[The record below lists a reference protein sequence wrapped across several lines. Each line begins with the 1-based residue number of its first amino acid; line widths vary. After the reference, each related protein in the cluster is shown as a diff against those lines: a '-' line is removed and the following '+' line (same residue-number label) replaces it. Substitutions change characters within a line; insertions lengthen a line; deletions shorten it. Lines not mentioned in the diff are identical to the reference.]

1 MSVIRKETAAQIQIS
16 VWRSPFSLISDAL
29 LLPDFFERNEHGI

>member
-16 VWRSPFSLISDAL
+16 VRRSPFSLMSDAL
-29 LLPDFFERNEHGI
+29 MPDAFLLPDF